1 MVPGFI
7 LILYKK
13 LSTKIPKNDTTAR
26 KAKILLF
33 ASFLKR
39 ENIFFETTFSL
50 FLFDLDVDPAEHNDI
65 SAHHPD
71 IVEKLKARL
80 ETYAATMAE
89 PLLRVPDTVWTKEK
103 KAHMKTKKKK
113 KKNKK
118 KSKVQKVHPFI
129 YLAKEHINRQSLLLL
144 YYTS

>member
-1 MVPGFI
+1 MGPDATNYELLESGGPNGDMKLSDAGQAKVKREK
-7 LILYKK
+7 LYKK
-13 LSTKIPKNDTTAR
+13 ED
-26 KAKILLF
+26 
-33 ASFLKR
+33 
-39 ENIFFETTFSL
+39 FERTVKQL

-103 KAHMKTKKKK
+103 KAHMKARRRTGQRRFPGVPVVVADWWDTEEEMA
-113 KKNKK
+113 KNMQ
-118 KSKVQKVHPFI
+118 SK
-129 YLAKEHINRQSLLLL
+129 L
-144 YYTS
+144 